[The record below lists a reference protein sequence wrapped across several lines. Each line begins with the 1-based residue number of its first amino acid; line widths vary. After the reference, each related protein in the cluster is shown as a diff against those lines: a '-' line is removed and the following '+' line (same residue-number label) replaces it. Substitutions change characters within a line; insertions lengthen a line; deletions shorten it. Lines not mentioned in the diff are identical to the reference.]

1 MKIKKIGIHLS
12 GKDNDNMKKSRLI
25 AVTLACLLS
34 VSFTSCTDD
43 EKENSTVVVNS
54 DSKDSQTESKSDD
67 SKNDESKNDE
77 SKNGET
83 KKDDDAGTEV
93 TTVTLPEKDDDGS
106 KITVVAVTDAD
117 NKPVT
122 NAKGS
127 EVTKVAIVDDKGNV
141 ITDSKGSE
149 VAPNIKETKA
159 TTTKKPDRIVTT
171 AATTAAKP
179 EDTPQSSKNENASPK
194 LDDGPTLTIP
204 NDIEVAPGE
213 EFTFKISV
221 TGNAGY
227 SSLIAWLD
235 IEEKYFEFISFKAG
249 DPDSSNYNRSPE
261 KQNTTC
267 KEYTKP
273 GTTGLKTL
281 LMLYF
286 DASGENL
293 SGDTTY
299 ATITLKAKEDVNP
312 GKYELCFDTV
322 ADGETKAKATRVVPD
337 GSQKNAAVL
346 KPTYVNG
353 SVTIK

>member
-43 EKENSTVVVNS
+43 KKENSTVVVNS

-77 SKNGET
+77 T
-83 KKDDDAGTEV
+83 KKDDDEGTEV

-122 NAKGS
+122 DAKGS

-149 VAPNIKETKA
+149 VAPNIKETEA

-179 EDTPQSSKNENASPK
+179 GDTPQSSKNENASPV

-281 LMLYF
+281 LMFYF

-299 ATITLKAKEDVNP
+299 ATITLKAKEDINP
-312 GKYELCFDTV
+312 GKYELCFDSV
-322 ADGETKAKATRVVPD
+322 ADGKTMANRVVPD
-337 GSQKNAAVL
+337 GSQKTGAVL